1 MPSRPVTLYL
11 IISILFMLTNIGK
24 YLLHTKN
31 DLDQIIPVLVG
42 NILKS
47 EKSKNLKNRPF
58 LSDHLTMWA
67 NGQALEIL

>member
-11 IISILFMLTNIGK
+11 IISILFMLTNTGK

-31 DLDQIIPVLVG
+31 DLDQIIPVFVG

-58 LSDHLTMWA
+58 WSGHLTMWA

>member
-42 NILKS
+42 NILKL

-58 LSDHLTMWA
+58 LSGHLTMWA